1 MKTARHSAPHSPRT
15 YRIMWGAALA
25 LAVVAAL
32 AYPVV
37 GALSGGAADAARTA
51 AVAAAGGS
59 PVSSPTATASGTPTP
74 TGSPTPTASPTPRP
88 GAFARMQQASPTATP
103 PSSTTAAS
111 AGRISP
117 GTTYE
122 GDATVYE
129 AEDGNGACSFGPS
142 DDMMIVAMNET
153 DYETSRACGATV
165 LVRAANGNSVTVRVT
180 NVCPLPCA
188 PGQLDLS
195 QEAFAELA
203 DPMLGRIPVTWSLL
217 SPGTSDTISIRY
229 KDGSSQWWCGIQ
241 AIDHRNPVAKLEVDA
256 GDGWR
261 ALPRTGYNYFL
272 SENGVGCGGDIR
284 ITDIYGERLTVG
296 ALPVRADVVQPTGVQ
311 FAQH

>member
-1 MKTARHSAPHSPRT
+1 MKTARHSARQSPHR
-15 YRIMWGAALA
+15 YRFMWAAALA
-25 LAVVAAL
+25 VAVVAVL
-32 AYPVV
+32 AYPVI
-37 GALSGGAADAARTA
+37 GSISGAADAARAA
-51 AVAAAGGS
+51 AVAAPGGS
-59 PVSSPTATASGTPTP
+59 QVSTPTVTPTP
-74 TGSPTPTASPTPRP
+74 TSSPTPTASPTPKP
-88 GAFARMQQASPTATP
+88 SPSPKPKPKPKPSPTATP
-103 PSSTTAAS
+103 PPSTAAAS

-129 AEDGNGACSFGPS
+129 AADGNGACSFGPS

-153 DYETSRACGATV
+153 DYETAGACGATV

-203 DPMLGRIPVTWSLL
+203 DPMLGRIPVTWSLV
-217 SPGTSDTISIRY
+217 SPGSAGTISIRY

-241 AIDHRNPVAKLEVDA
+241 AIDHRNPLAKLEVDA
-256 GDGWR
+256 GDGWQ

-272 SENGVGCGGDIR
+272 SENGSGCGGDIR
-284 ITDIYGERLTVG
+284 ITDIYGERLTIS
-296 ALPVRADVVQPTGVQ
+296 ALPVRAGVVQPTGVQ

>member
-1 MKTARHSAPHSPRT
+1 MKTARHSARQSPHR
-15 YRIMWGAALA
+15 YRVMWAAALA
-25 LAVVAAL
+25 VAVVAVL
-32 AYPVV
+32 AYPVI
-37 GALSGGAADAARTA
+37 GSISGAADAARAA
-51 AVAAAGGS
+51 AVAAPGGS
-59 PVSSPTATASGTPTP
+59 QVSTPTVTPTP
-74 TGSPTPTASPTPRP
+74 TSSPTPTASPTPKP
-88 GAFARMQQASPTATP
+88 SPSPKPKPKPSPTATP
-103 PSSTTAAS
+103 PPSTAAAS

-129 AEDGNGACSFGPS
+129 AADGNGACSFGPS

-153 DYETSRACGATV
+153 DYETAGACGATV

-203 DPMLGRIPVTWSLL
+203 DPMLGRIPVTWSLV
-217 SPGTSDTISIRY
+217 SPGSAGTISIRY

-241 AIDHRNPVAKLEVDA
+241 AIDHRNPLAKLEVDA
-256 GDGWR
+256 GDGWQ

-272 SENGVGCGGDIR
+272 SENGSGCGGDIR
-284 ITDIYGERLTVG
+284 ITDIYGERLTISG
-296 ALPVRADVVQPTGVQ
+296 LPVRADVVQPTGVQ

>member
-1 MKTARHSAPHSPRT
+1 MKTARHGARQGGRRSWF
-15 YRIMWGAALA
+15 MWGAVAA
-25 LAVVAAL
+25 VAVVAVL
-32 AYPVV
+32 AYPVI
-37 GALSGGAADAARTA
+37 GSLSGGAADVARTA

-59 PVSSPTATASGTPTP
+59 PVSTPTATPTP
-74 TGSPTPTASPTPRP
+74 SVSPTPTASPSPRS
-88 GAFARMQQASPTATP
+88 GAFARTHRASPSATP
-103 PSSTTAAS
+103 PPPSTTAAS
-111 AGRISP
+111 AGRINP

-122 GDATVYE
+122 GDATHYE
-129 AEDGNGACSFGPS
+129 AADGNGACSFGPS
-142 DDMMIVAMNET
+142 DDMMVVAMNET
-153 DYETSRACGATV
+153 DYENSRACGATV
-165 LVRAANGNSVTVRVT
+165 LVRAANGNAVTARVT

-195 QEAFAELA
+195 KQAFAELA
-203 DPMLGRIPVTWSLL
+203 DPQLGRIPVTWSLL
-217 SPGTSDTISIRY
+217 SPDTADTISIRY

-272 SENGVGCGGDIR
+272 SENGSGCGGDIR
-284 ITDIYGERLTVG
+284 ITDIYGEQLTVRG
-296 ALPVRADVVQPTGVQ
+296 LPVRADVVQPTGVQ